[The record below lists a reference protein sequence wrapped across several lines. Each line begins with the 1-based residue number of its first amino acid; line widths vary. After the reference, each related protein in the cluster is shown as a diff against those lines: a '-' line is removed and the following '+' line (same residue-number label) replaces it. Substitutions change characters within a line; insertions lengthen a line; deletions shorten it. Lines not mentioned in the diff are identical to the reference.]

1 LNSVFGLIKNI
12 KYDNIQKIKV
22 RRVKMASR
30 IELEASY
37 HLGENYEDIL
47 EKIEEQNFK
56 LVEDSVEEDTYFTDK
71 NLEFVKSRTCLR
83 TRKTNEDFLELTY
96 KPKTDNSTEKYG
108 KKEVNLRL
116 DPKDY
121 EDTKYVINQ
130 LGYIEYVS
138 FKKYRQVYSKN
149 INGFEYNIMIDKID
163 GVGNFIELE
172 ILANTEEEKE
182 KLRTELD
189 KFVERMNCNKLKE
202 KEKPYRD
209 IVKEHMDRKK

>member
-1 LNSVFGLIKNI
+1 MS
-12 KYDNIQKIKV
+12 
-22 RRVKMASR
+22 SR

-37 HLGENYEDIL
+37 HLGKDYKEIL
-47 EKIEEQNFK
+47 EKIETESFK
-56 LVEDSVEEDTYFTDK
+56 LIEDSVEEDTYFTDK

-96 KPKTDNSTEKYG
+96 KPKSDNSTEKYG
-108 KKEVNLRL
+108 KKEVNLKL

-149 INGFEYNIMIDKID
+149 IDGFEYNIMIHKIHR
-163 GVGNFIELE
+163 VGNFIELE
-172 ILANTEEEKE
+172 ILANTEEEKD

-189 KFVERMNCNKLKE
+189 KFVKKMNCSKLKE

-209 IVKEHMDRKK
+209 IVKEYRDSNK

>member
-1 LNSVFGLIKNI
+1 LIKNS

>member
-1 LNSVFGLIKNI
+1 LIKNI

-149 INGFEYNIMIDKID
+149 IDGFEYNIMIDKID

>member
-1 LNSVFGLIKNI
+1 MS
-12 KYDNIQKIKV
+12 
-22 RRVKMASR
+22 SR

-37 HLGENYEDIL
+37 HLGENYEDVL
-47 EKIEEQNFK
+47 EKIKDENFK

-71 NLEFVKSRTCLR
+71 NLEFVKTRTCLR

-108 KKEVNLRL
+108 KKEVNLKL

-149 INGFEYNIMIDKID
+149 IDGFEYNIMIDRID

-182 KLRTELD
+182 KLKTELD
-189 KFVERMNCNKLKE
+189 KFVQRMNCNKLKE

-209 IVKEHMDRKK
+209 IVKEYMDSKK

>member
-1 LNSVFGLIKNI
+1 MPKNKFQDAVFTVIMVIVMVYTMVCYNISTNMGGLSNEVFLMALKELPLMGVIAFILEFFLIGKLA
-12 KYDNIQKIKV
+12 QKI
-22 RRVKMASR
+22 A
-30 IELEASY
+30 L
-37 HLGENYEDIL
+37 
-47 EKIEEQNFK
+47 K
-56 LVEDSVEEDTYFTDK
+56 L
-71 NLEFVKSRTCLR
+71 
-83 TRKTNEDFLELTY
+83 
-96 KPKTDNSTEKYG
+96 
-108 KKEVNLRL
+108 L

>member
-1 LNSVFGLIKNI
+1 
-12 KYDNIQKIKV
+12 
-22 RRVKMASR
+22 MASR

-108 KKEVNLRL
+108 KK
-116 DPKDY
+116 K
-121 EDTKYVINQ
+121 
-130 LGYIEYVS
+130 
-138 FKKYRQVYSKN
+138 
-149 INGFEYNIMIDKID
+149 
-163 GVGNFIELE
+163 
-172 ILANTEEEKE
+172 
-182 KLRTELD
+182 
-189 KFVERMNCNKLKE
+189 
-202 KEKPYRD
+202 
-209 IVKEHMDRKK
+209 

>member
-1 LNSVFGLIKNI
+1 LIKNS

-47 EKIEEQNFK
+47 EKIKEQNFK

-209 IVKEHMDRKK
+209 IVKEYMDSKK

>member
-1 LNSVFGLIKNI
+1 MS
-12 KYDNIQKIKV
+12 
-22 RRVKMASR
+22 SR

-47 EKIEEQNFK
+47 EKIKEKNFK

-138 FKKYRQVYSKN
+138 FKKYRQVN
-149 INGFEYNIMIDKID
+149 

-182 KLRTELD
+182 KLRMELD
-189 KFVERMNCNKLKE
+189 NFVERMNCNKLKE

-209 IVKEHMDRKK
+209 IVKEHMDSKK

>member
-1 LNSVFGLIKNI
+1 
-12 KYDNIQKIKV
+12 
-22 RRVKMASR
+22 MASR

-47 EKIEEQNFK
+47 EKIKEQNFK

-149 INGFEYNIMIDKID
+149 IDGFEYNIMIDKIA

-209 IVKEHMDRKK
+209 IVKEYMDSKK

>member
-1 LNSVFGLIKNI
+1 LIKNI

>member
-1 LNSVFGLIKNI
+1 MIIYK
-12 KYDNIQKIKV
+12 KIKV
-22 RRVKMASR
+22 RRVKMSSR

-37 HLGENYEDIL
+37 HLGENYEDVL
-47 EKIEEQNFK
+47 EKIKDENFK

-71 NLEFVKSRTCLR
+71 NLEFVKTRTCLR

-108 KKEVNLRL
+108 KKEVNLKL

-149 INGFEYNIMIDKID
+149 IDGFEYNIMIDRID

-189 KFVERMNCNKLKE
+189 RFVQRMNCNKLKE

-209 IVKEHMDRKK
+209 IVKEYMDSKK

>member
-1 LNSVFGLIKNI
+1 LGLIKNI

-47 EKIEEQNFK
+47 EKIKEQNFK

-163 GVGNFIELE
+163 DVGNFIELE
-172 ILANTEEEKE
+172 ILANTEAEKE
-182 KLRTELD
+182 KLRMELD
-189 KFVERMNCNKLKE
+189 NFVERMNCNKLKE

-209 IVKEHMDRKK
+209 IVKEHMDSKK

>member
-1 LNSVFGLIKNI
+1 
-12 KYDNIQKIKV
+12 
-22 RRVKMASR
+22 MASR

-47 EKIEEQNFK
+47 EKIKEQNFK
-56 LVEDSVEEDTYFTDK
+56 LVEDSVEEDTCFTDK

-96 KPKTDNSTEKYG
+96 NSTEKYG

-182 KLRTELD
+182 KALLLQTLEKTGDNRSKAARLLNVSRTTLYEKLRKYHIID
-189 KFVERMNCNKLKE
+189 
-202 KEKPYRD
+202 
-209 IVKEHMDRKK
+209 

>member
-1 LNSVFGLIKNI
+1 
-12 KYDNIQKIKV
+12 
-22 RRVKMASR
+22 MASR

-47 EKIEEQNFK
+47 EKIKEQNFK

-182 KLRTELD
+182 KIRRAKEELLELKLLKKRKNSPETLQKIEAVEQKILRNID
-189 KFVERMNCNKLKE
+189 M
-202 KEKPYRD
+202 Y
-209 IVKEHMDRKK
+209 KKYGSENW